1 MCSTSNTLADVS
13 RLLGL
18 GIDVGTTNTKVAL
31 VAAPESAADGT
42 VELLAVAAAPTP
54 EPAAL
59 DRVLRELTV
68 RALATARR
76 SAGGAPTA
84 GARPGPA
91 LVPQAV
97 GVASMA
103 ETGVPLDA
111 GGRPLGPWLRW
122 DGRRAAA
129 EAAALAD
136 RLGATALFEA
146 TGVRPSAKVPL
157 ATLAWLAA
165 HDPGRRAALARW
177 AGVADLA
184 ALRLTG
190 DLVTDHTLAGRSM
203 AYRLPPAGA
212 GLPTAFDADLLA
224 EVGLRP
230 EHLPR
235 VAGPGAVA
243 GAVRPGAWVAAG
255 LRAGTPVVVAGHD
268 HAVGAW
274 AAGVRAPGT
283 TADSIGTAE
292 AVCTVL
298 SADPVRADV
307 ARAGMSLV
315 RTVAGRPALLAGSSS
330 AGAMVRW
337 WLEHEAA
344 GWTADDLFAAVAALP
359 PPDRPDPADPAAPLV
374 LPYVSGRQT
383 PEPDPA
389 AGVRVLHRAAHGP
402 VVLAAAMLEGLALQ
416 ARWMLDVQLRLGA
429 TADPALRPERLVVLG
444 GPASRNTAWMRA
456 KAEAGPVPVRLV
468 DCAEPV
474 AAGAALLALHRAGL
488 LDPDDPPVLPALDG
502 LPDGRPLPAPRP
514 GTDAA
519 LARFV
524 RAARAAAAPDD
535 AARAAPDHA
544 ARAAA
549 PDDPPYPTSGGHP

>member
-1 MCSTSNTLADVS
+1 MFDTEQTAAVS

-31 VAAPESAADGT
+31 VAAPRSAADGT
-42 VELLAVAAAPTP
+42 VALLAVASAPTP
-54 EPAAL
+54 GPAAL
-59 DRVLRELTV
+59 DRVLRELTT
-68 RALATARR
+68 RALAAAAR
-76 SAGGAPTA
+76 SDAPADGTGAAAGTRARLGAP
-84 GARPGPA
+84 
-91 LVPQAV
+91 LAV

-111 GGRPLGPWLRW
+111 DGRPVGPWLRW

-136 RLGATALFEA
+136 RLGATALFGA

-177 AGVADLA
+177 SGVADLA

-203 AYRLPPAGA
+203 AYRLPPAGEA
-212 GLPTAFDADLLA
+212 LPAAFDADLLA

-235 VAGPGAVA
+235 VAAPGAVA
-243 GAVRPGAWVAAG
+243 GTVRPGPWVAAG
-255 LRAGTPVVVAGHD
+255 LRAGTPVSVAGHD

-274 AAGVRAPGT
+274 AAGVRDPGS

-292 AVCTVL
+292 ALCTVL
-298 SADPVRADV
+298 PADPVRADV

-344 GWTADDLFAAVAALP
+344 GRTAEDLFAAVAALP
-359 PPDRPDPADPAAPLV
+359 DAARPDRAAGPVV
-374 LPYVSGRQT
+374 LPYVAGRQT
-383 PEPDPA
+383 PDPDPA
-389 AGVRVLHRAAHGP
+389 ARVRVLGDRAAHDP
-402 VVLAAAMLEGLALQ
+402 VALAAAMVDGLALQ
-416 ARWMLDVQLRLGA
+416 ARWMLDAQLALGRA
-429 TADPALRPERLVVLG
+429 ADPALRPDRLVVLG
-444 GPASRNTAWMRA
+444 GPATRNAGWMRA
-456 KAEAGPVPVRLV
+456 KAELSPVPVRLV

-488 LDPDDPPVLPALDG
+488 LDPDDPPVLPALPG
-502 LPDGRPLPAPRP
+502 LPGGEPLPAPRP
-514 GTDAA
+514 GADAA

-524 RAARAAAAPDD
+524 RAARDPDSLAPT
-535 AARAAPDHA
+535 P
-544 ARAAA
+544 
-549 PDDPPYPTSGGHP
+549 GGHP

>member
-1 MCSTSNTLADVS
+1 MDVNVRTRLTDLFDTAQTAAVS

-31 VAAPESAADGT
+31 VAAPRSAADGV
-42 VELLAVAAAPTP
+42 VELLAVASAPTP
-54 EPAAL
+54 GPADL
-59 DRVLRELTV
+59 DRVLRRLAV
-68 RALATARR
+68 RALAV
-76 SAGGAPTA
+76 AGRNADV
-84 GARPGPA
+84 PGPA
-91 LVPQAV
+91 HAPRPRTRAAAPVPLAV

-111 GGRPLGPWLRW
+111 RDRPLGPWLRW
-122 DGRRAAA
+122 DGQRAAA

-165 HDPGRRAALARW
+165 HDPDRRGALARW

-184 ALRLTG
+184 ALGLTG

-212 GLPTAFDADLLA
+212 ALPAAFDAELLA

-235 VAGPGAVA
+235 VAAPGSVV
-243 GAVRPGAWVAAG
+243 GTVRPGVWVAAG
-255 LRAGTPVVVAGHD
+255 LRAGTPVTVAGHD

-274 AAGVRAPGT
+274 AAGVREPGS

-298 SADPVRADV
+298 AADPVRADV
-307 ARAGMSLV
+307 AQAGMSLV
-315 RTVAGRPALLAGSSS
+315 RTVVGRPALLAGSSS

-337 WLEHEAA
+337 WLEHEAGGRQA
-344 GWTADDLFAAVAALP
+344 EDLFAAVAALSDDAR
-359 PPDRPDPADPAAPLV
+359 PDRAAGPVV

-383 PEPDPA
+383 PDPDPA
-389 AGVRVLHRAAHGP
+389 ARARVVGDRAAHDA
-402 VVLAAAMLEGLALQ
+402 VALTAAMVDGLALQ
-416 ARWMLDVQLRLGA
+416 ARWMLDAQLALGA
-429 TADPALRPERLVVLG
+429 AADPTLRPDRLVVLG
-444 GPASRNTAWMRA
+444 GPATRNAAWMRA
-456 KAEAGPVPVRLV
+456 KAELSPVPVRLV

-488 LDPDDPPVLPALDG
+488 LDPDDPPVLPALPG
-502 LPDGRPLPAPRP
+502 LPGGDPLPPPHPDA
-514 GTDAA
+514 DAA
-519 LARFV
+519 LARFT
-524 RAARAAAAPDD
+524 RAARDPDD
-535 AARAAPDHA
+535 LAPT
-544 ARAAA
+544 
-549 PDDPPYPTSGGHP
+549 PGGLP

>member
-1 MCSTSNTLADVS
+1 MCSTSNTLGPVS

-18 GIDVGTTNTKVAL
+18 GIDVGTTNTKVVL
-31 VAAPESAADGT
+31 VAVPESAADGT

-76 SAGGAPTA
+76 SPDGPPAAGDAPAA
-84 GARPGPA
+84 GARSAPPR
-91 LVPQAV
+91 VPQAV

-103 ETGVPLDA
+103 ETGVPLDR
-111 GGRPLGPWLRW
+111 GGHPLGSWLRW
-122 DGRRAAA
+122 DGQRAAA
-129 EAAALAD
+129 EAAGLAD

-165 HDPGRRAALARW
+165 HDPARRAALARW

-203 AYRLPPAGA
+203 AYRLPPADA
-212 GLPTAFDADLLA
+212 ALPTAFDADLLA

-243 GAVRPGAWVAAG
+243 GTVRPGPWVGAG

-344 GWTADDLFAAVAALP
+344 GRTADDLFAAVAALP
-359 PPDRPDPADPAAPLV
+359 PADRPDPADPAAPVV

-383 PEPDPA
+383 PDPDPA
-389 AGVRVLHRAAHGP
+389 ARVRVLGRGARGP
-402 VVLAAAMLEGLALQ
+402 VALAAAMVDGLALQ

-429 TADPALRPERLVVLG
+429 AADPALRPERLVVLG

-474 AAGAALLALHRAGL
+474 AAGAAVLALHRAGL
-488 LDPDDPPVLPALDG
+488 LDPDDPPVLPVLPG
-502 LPDGRPLPAPRP
+502 LPDGSPLPGPHP
-514 GTDAA
+514 GADAA

-524 RAARAAAAPDD
+524 RAARDPAAVAP
-535 AARAAPDHA
+535 AVPD
-544 ARAAA
+544 
-549 PDDPPYPTSGGHP
+549 PTPPIPGGHP